1 MAWRPFCAPWARK
14 ESTGPTAV
22 PPGLLHHTKVYGSLT
37 SCIFPDPATVEAGLR
52 PKPSPH
58 ALVQLGNG
66 SSADGDVI
74 TVGREGSVQ
83 TLWTLRLSS
92 GPRFA
97 TESGKGQARSSA
109 PWSRSAGALGA
120 RGSDS
125 LIY

>member
-22 PPGLLHHTKVYGSLT
+22 PPGLLHHTKVYGPLT
-37 SCIFPDPATVEAGLR
+37 SCIFPGPATAEAGLR
-52 PKPSPH
+52 PEPSPH

-66 SSADGDVI
+66 SSVDGDVI
-74 TVGREGSVQ
+74 NVGRVGIVQ

-109 PWSRSAGALGA
+109 PGAAQPGRLGLGEA
-120 RGSDS
+120 TR
-125 LIY
+125 